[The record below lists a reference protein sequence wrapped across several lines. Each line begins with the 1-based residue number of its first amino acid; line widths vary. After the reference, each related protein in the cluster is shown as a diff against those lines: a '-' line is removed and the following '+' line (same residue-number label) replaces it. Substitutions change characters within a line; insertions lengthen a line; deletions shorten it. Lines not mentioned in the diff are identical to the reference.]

1 VLKSKG
7 IKEVK
12 VDFSSGRALV
22 YLEEPE
28 SLLSAIK
35 DLKGFGYSISYG
47 EVVVRFQDIGQE
59 DLKKLVEDLLKVE
72 GVIGVEVENI
82 SRRLFIKF
90 SPLQVSEG
98 KIIKLIKDRGFPYEI
113 EGEISKG
120 REISLFHRFL
130 IGFVP
135 TLLVLLGHHFHLKP
149 FDNHICKG
157 S

>member
-1 VLKSKG
+1 LKKLLLPVRGMTCESCARSVESILKSKG

-35 DLKGFGYSISYG
+35 DLKSFGYSISYG

-59 DLKKLVEDLLKVE
+59 ELKKLVEDLLKVE

-82 SRRLFIKF
+82 SRRLFIKVF
-90 SPLQVSEG
+90 TLT
-98 KIIKLIKDRGFPYEI
+98 GFR
-113 EGEISKG
+113 
-120 REISLFHRFL
+120 RENNK
-130 IGFVP
+130 V
-135 TLLVLLGHHFHLKP
+135 
-149 FDNHICKG
+149 D
-157 S
+157 